1 MAKTKTTVTFWQQ
14 LNGLIVAQ
22 KDNLFFAFPAEAT
35 NMVKKDKSMRENVAK
50 NFDHAPLKTNSF
62 ELVGAVVLDKIEI

>member
-35 NMVKKDKSMRENVAK
+35 DMVKKDKSMRQNVAR
-50 NFDHAPLKTNSF
+50 NFDSAPLKTNSF
-62 ELVGAVVLDKIEI
+62 ELVGAVVIDKIDV